1 MKKLLLVLLILSLF
15 INHLNANEKDLNIIQ
30 KDKKEYRLLEKES
43 IQTRQQSQKYDWI
56 SPIDLSGDIGRN
68 HSFSYENNPISKNK
82 KNLSAP
88 PQYLGRNTAWNIV

>member
-15 INHLNANEKDLNIIQ
+15 INHLNANGKDLNIIQ

-82 KNLSAP
+82 KNTKSASIGFT
-88 PQYLGRNTAWNIV
+88 QSIFESG